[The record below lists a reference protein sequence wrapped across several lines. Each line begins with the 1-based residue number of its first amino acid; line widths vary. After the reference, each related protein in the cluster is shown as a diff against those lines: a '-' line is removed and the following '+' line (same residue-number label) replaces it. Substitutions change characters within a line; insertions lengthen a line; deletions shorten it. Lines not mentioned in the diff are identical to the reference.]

1 MIAAILRLFNGFS
14 YKGFSYKEKSIL
26 ISLLAVAG
34 LYGAYF
40 FDLVS
45 GNSEQALAAMLTN
58 MFGLVVALVIVHVI
72 FHIVITLDDVS
83 EADDERDRAVSR
95 RASVFGYNVLYS
107 VVLLVTGRIVIL
119 GAWAENTQNA
129 QIVAPSTFE
138 TANLLLVGLVL
149 SEVVYYAMQL
159 FFYRR
164 VYG

>member
-1 MIAAILRLFNGFS
+1 MIAAILRLFS
-14 YKGFSYKEKSIL
+14 GFSYKEKSIL

>member
-1 MIAAILRLFNGFS
+1 MIPAILRLFSGFS
-14 YKGFSYKEKSIL
+14 FKEKSIL

-40 FDLVS
+40 LDLVS
-45 GNSEQALAAMLTN
+45 GNSEQTLASMLTN
-58 MFGLVVALVIVHVI
+58 MFGLVVALVMVHVI

-83 EADDERDRAVSR
+83 EQEDERDRAVGR
-95 RASVFGYNVLYS
+95 RASVFGYNVLYAI
-107 VVLLVTGRIVIL
+107 VLLVTGRMVIL
-119 GAWAENTQNA
+119 GAWAERAQNA
-129 QIVAPSTFE
+129 QAVAPSTFE
-138 TANLLLVGLVL
+138 TANLLLAGLVL